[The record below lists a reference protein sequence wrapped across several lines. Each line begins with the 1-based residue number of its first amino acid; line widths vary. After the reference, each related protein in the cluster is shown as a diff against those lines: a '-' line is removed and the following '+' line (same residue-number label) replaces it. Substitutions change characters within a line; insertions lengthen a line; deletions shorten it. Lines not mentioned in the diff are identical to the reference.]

1 MKTVGIDL
9 WAGQVRMAANNR
21 GTHIVKVS
29 LLQPAFDM
37 RRAFVHAYPR
47 FAAACRAVDEPG
59 LALVAIDDQTGAPAG
74 LVCVRAR
81 VDRHVTAVVGR
92 HGCCDLYLDGREA
105 LALRQLAVV
114 VAPLCSWRKGSAEI
128 SYRVLDLRTSAGMLD
143 ETGRALR
150 GLRAEGPS
158 LLRCGGYLVLAL
170 PLGDPTDWPERA
182 EDAWAML
189 PERVYFDEL
198 ARPPEGSALNIPVHR
213 RAPGVTVITRTLGP
227 RDTASARLVEHGEA
241 AGRLVLTG
249 SAGQLSLTI
258 GERALREG
266 VLLGRYTRC
275 DGAAMGQANTLSRVH
290 ALLLLADDRLLVI
303 DTASTAGTWVVGGE
317 AARVIEL
324 VGATTLELGGDTQVA
339 WRWLS

>member
-21 GTHIVKVS
+21 GTHIMTAPR
-29 LLQPAFDM
+29 LPAFDM
-37 RRAFVHAYPR
+37 QRAFLRGYPR
-47 FAAACRAVDEPG
+47 FAPACRAVDEPG
-59 LALVAIDDQTGAPAG
+59 LALVAIDELTGVPAG

-92 HGCCDLYLDGREA
+92 HGCCDLYLEGREA

-114 VAPLCSWRKGSAEI
+114 VAPLSSWRKGSSEV
-128 SYRVLDLRTSAGMLD
+128 SYRVLDLRTTAGMLD

-150 GLRAEGPS
+150 GMRAEGPS
-158 LLRCGGYLVLAL
+158 LLRCGGYVLLAL

-198 ARPPEGSALNIPVHR
+198 ARPPDGSALNVRVPR
-213 RAPGVTVITRTLGP
+213 RAPGFTVITRTLGP
-227 RDTASARLVEHGEA
+227 RDTAAVRLVEHGEA
-241 AGRLVLTG
+241 AGKLVITG
-249 SAGQLSLTI
+249 PAGQLALTV

-266 VLLGRYTRC
+266 VLLGRYARC
-275 DGAAMGQANTLSRVH
+275 DGAVMGLADTLSRVH
-290 ALLLLADDRLLVI
+290 AMLLLADERLLVI
-303 DTASTAGTWVVGGE
+303 DTASTAGTCVLGAE

-324 VGATTLELGGDTQVA
+324 VGATTLELGGETQVA